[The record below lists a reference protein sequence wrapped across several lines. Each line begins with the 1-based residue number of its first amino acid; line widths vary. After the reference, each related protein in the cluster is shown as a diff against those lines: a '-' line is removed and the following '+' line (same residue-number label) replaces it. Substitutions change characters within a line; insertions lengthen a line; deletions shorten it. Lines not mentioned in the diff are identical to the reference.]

1 MTAVC
6 VQIPRLQNN
15 TFLLSKMVS
24 IKESLLF
31 FFLCVCVFL
40 QQEVEL
46 CRQNSQE
53 KLGLTLCYRTD
64 DEEDTG
70 IYVSQVGTET
80 TLFLWSFD
88 RKLSCSEALKNKKWL
103 NSIRDKAAWSR
114 NELGAPWSALFGVI
128 KSQRKDEIPKEFLFL
143 HAKAEH
149 MFASQI

>member
-80 TLFLWSFD
+80 TLLIENCPAV
-88 RKLSCSEALKNKKWL
+88 KPLK
-103 NSIRDKAAWSR
+103 
-114 NELGAPWSALFGVI
+114 I
-128 KSQRKDEIPKEFLFL
+128 KND
-143 HAKAEH
+143 
-149 MFASQI
+149 

>member
-15 TFLLSKMVS
+15 TFLLSKMVP

-80 TLFLWSFD
+80 TLLIENCPAV
-88 RKLSCSEALKNKKWL
+88 KPLK
-103 NSIRDKAAWSR
+103 
-114 NELGAPWSALFGVI
+114 I
-128 KSQRKDEIPKEFLFL
+128 KNDYIQ
-143 HAKAEH
+143 
-149 MFASQI
+149 

>member
-15 TFLLSKMVS
+15 TFLLSKMVL

-80 TLFLWSFD
+80 TLLIENCPAV
-88 RKLSCSEALKNKKWL
+88 KPLK
-103 NSIRDKAAWSR
+103 
-114 NELGAPWSALFGVI
+114 I
-128 KSQRKDEIPKEFLFL
+128 KND
-143 HAKAEH
+143 
-149 MFASQI
+149 

>member
-6 VQIPRLQNN
+6 VQIPQLQNN
-15 TFLLSKMVS
+15 TFLLSKMVP
-24 IKESLLF
+24 IKESLLY

-80 TLFLWSFD
+80 TLLIENCPAV
-88 RKLSCSEALKNKKWL
+88 KPLK
-103 NSIRDKAAWSR
+103 
-114 NELGAPWSALFGVI
+114 I
-128 KSQRKDEIPKEFLFL
+128 KNY
-143 HAKAEH
+143 
-149 MFASQI
+149 

>member
-6 VQIPRLQNN
+6 VQIPRLQKN
-15 TFLLSKMVS
+15 TFLLSKMVP

-80 TLFLWSFD
+80 TLLIENCPAV
-88 RKLSCSEALKNKKWL
+88 KPLK
-103 NSIRDKAAWSR
+103 
-114 NELGAPWSALFGVI
+114 I
-128 KSQRKDEIPKEFLFL
+128 KND
-143 HAKAEH
+143 
-149 MFASQI
+149 

>member
-15 TFLLSKMVS
+15 TFLLSKMVP

-80 TLFLWSFD
+80 TLLIENCPAV
-88 RKLSCSEALKNKKWL
+88 KPLK
-103 NSIRDKAAWSR
+103 
-114 NELGAPWSALFGVI
+114 I
-128 KSQRKDEIPKEFLFL
+128 KND
-143 HAKAEH
+143 
-149 MFASQI
+149 

>member
-31 FFLCVCVFL
+31 FFLCV

-80 TLFLWSFD
+80 TLLIENCPAV
-88 RKLSCSEALKNKKWL
+88 KPLK
-103 NSIRDKAAWSR
+103 
-114 NELGAPWSALFGVI
+114 I
-128 KSQRKDEIPKEFLFL
+128 KND
-143 HAKAEH
+143 
-149 MFASQI
+149 

>member
-15 TFLLSKMVS
+15 TFLLSKMVP

-64 DEEDTG
+64 DDEDTG

-80 TLFLWSFD
+80 TLLIENCPAV
-88 RKLSCSEALKNKKWL
+88 KPLK
-103 NSIRDKAAWSR
+103 
-114 NELGAPWSALFGVI
+114 I
-128 KSQRKDEIPKEFLFL
+128 KND
-143 HAKAEH
+143 
-149 MFASQI
+149 

>member
-15 TFLLSKMVS
+15 TFLLSKMVP

-70 IYVSQVGTET
+70 IYVSQVGDRNNT
-80 TLFLWSFD
+80 FD
-88 RKLSCSEALKNKKWL
+88 RKLSCSEALKNKKLL
-103 NSIRDKAAWSR
+103 NSIRDKAA
-114 NELGAPWSALFGVI
+114 
-128 KSQRKDEIPKEFLFL
+128 
-143 HAKAEH
+143 
-149 MFASQI
+149 

>member
-15 TFLLSKMVS
+15 TFLLSKMVP

-80 TLFLWSFD
+80 TLLIENCPAA
-88 RKLSCSEALKNKKWL
+88 KPLK
-103 NSIRDKAAWSR
+103 
-114 NELGAPWSALFGVI
+114 I
-128 KSQRKDEIPKEFLFL
+128 KND
-143 HAKAEH
+143 
-149 MFASQI
+149 

>member
-15 TFLLSKMVS
+15 TFLLSKMVL

-70 IYVSQVGTET
+70 IYVSQVGDRNNT
-80 TLFLWSFD
+80 SH

-114 NELGAPWSALFGVI
+114 NKPGAPWSALNDK
-128 KSQRKDEIPKEFLFL
+128 KSKKGWNHRRILVFTYESRAHVCQSNMNSE
-143 HAKAEH
+143 
-149 MFASQI
+149 

>member
-6 VQIPRLQNN
+6 VQITRLQNN

-80 TLFLWSFD
+80 TLLIENCPAV
-88 RKLSCSEALKNKKWL
+88 KPLK
-103 NSIRDKAAWSR
+103 
-114 NELGAPWSALFGVI
+114 I
-128 KSQRKDEIPKEFLFL
+128 KND
-143 HAKAEH
+143 
-149 MFASQI
+149 